1 MKKLLHDILWVACG
15 GAVGA
20 SMRHG
25 TNKFVFSIMGEE
37 YFFIATSIENIV
49 GSFLI
54 GLFFTLL
61 SRRSVKYRNVNLF
74 LLTGV
79 IGSYTTYSGFMV
91 DSIILFDESIP
102 ILITYFF
109 GQIFA
114 GILALMAGIGV
125 MKAYYK
131 N

>member
-1 MKKLLHDILWVACG
+1 MKKLLQDILWVACG

-25 TNKFVFSIMGEE
+25 TNQFVFSFMGEK

-61 SRRSVKYRNVNLF
+61 SRRSVKYHNVNLF

-79 IGSYTTYSGFMV
+79 IGSYTTYSGFMI
-91 DSIILFDESIP
+91 DSLILFNESIP

-109 GQIFA
+109 GQIFV
-114 GILALMAGIGV
+114 GFFALITGMGV
-125 MKAYYK
+125 MKTYYK

>member
-1 MKKLLHDILWVACG
+1 MKKLLYEILWVACG

-25 TNKFVFSIMGEE
+25 TNQFVFSIMGEE
-37 YFFIATSIENIV
+37 FFFIATSIENIV

-61 SRRSVKYRNVNLF
+61 SKRSVKYRNVNLF

-79 IGSYTTYSGFMV
+79 IGSYTTYSGFMI
-91 DSIILFDESIP
+91 DSLILFDESIP

-114 GILALMAGIGV
+114 GVLALMAGIGV